1 MTIFNREYEY
11 FKNGLLK
18 TITVKEHPDF
28 DTVEIRFK
36 QNLTED
42 NGKNIINSNSDNVWF
57 FTSEEFQSFF
67 TPIINDLK
75 AKFENDNSNQTE

>member
-1 MTIFNREYEY
+1 MTSFNREYEY
-11 FKNGLLK
+11 FKSGLLK

-28 DTVEIRFK
+28 DTVELRFK
-36 QNLTED
+36 QKLTED
-42 NGKNIINSNSDNVWF
+42 DGRNIINSDNVWF
-57 FTSEEFQSFF
+57 FTKEEFESFF

>member
-1 MTIFNREYEY
+1 MTSFNREYEY

-18 TITVKEHPDF
+18 TITVEEHADF

-36 QNLTED
+36 QKLTED
-42 NGKNIINSNSDNVWF
+42 NGRDIINSDNVWF
-57 FTSEEFQSFF
+57 FTKEEFESFF